1 MTNLLLPYAFNC
13 FGKLM
18 HIDCA
23 HKGEKYTC
31 PSCGAELALRI
42 SKIPQGE
49 KYHRINHFAHKRSK
63 DNYCSESF
71 LHKLFKERVADYIR
85 TKIDEKEDA
94 IWFEWECDKC
104 HEQHRGNLI
113 KKATRVIEELD
124 LQICKPDIALLDK
137 DNKVIIAIEVVV
149 THKPT
154 SEALQYY
161 NDNKIAC
168 LQILVE
174 SFADCDKIEEKLST
188 PNYVNRCPNPICN
201 KCGHVMNKAKLVI
214 VATNCWKCGRKMK
227 VAMLVANN
235 GLSKLSPA
243 EFNDREIETATSLGA
258 NIKPKYSQ
266 TVNELYLANTCE
278 HCNAFVGDFYTHQY
292 YYLPHE
298 NEIDLNY
305 KCLNCIDIK
314 NQTKQ
319 EKFHKQ
325 DEYLFELIEN
335 EESKL
340 CPKCG
345 GILKIRIG
353 KLGPFYGCENYP
365 NCRYTENIKQ

>member
-1 MTNLLLPYAFNC
+1 
-13 FGKLM
+13 
-18 HIDCA
+18 
-23 HKGEKYTC
+23 
-31 PSCGAELALRI
+31 
-42 SKIPQGE
+42 
-49 KYHRINHFAHKRSK
+49 
-63 DNYCSESF
+63 
-71 LHKLFKERVADYIR
+71 
-85 TKIDEKEDA
+85 
-94 IWFEWECDKC
+94 
-104 HEQHRGNLI
+104 
-113 KKATRVIEELD
+113 
-124 LQICKPDIALLDK
+124 
-137 DNKVIIAIEVVV
+137 
-149 THKPT
+149 
-154 SEALQYY
+154 
-161 NDNKIAC
+161 
-168 LQILVE
+168 
-174 SFADCDKIEEKLST
+174 
-188 PNYVNRCPNPICN
+188 
-201 KCGHVMNKAKLVI
+201 
-214 VATNCWKCGRKMK
+214 
-227 VAMLVANN
+227 MLVANN
-235 GLSKLSPA
+235 ELSKLSPA

-266 TVNELYLANTCE
+266 TVNELYLANTCK

-325 DEYLFELIEN
+325 DDRRFELIGN

-365 NCRYTENIKQ
+365 NCRYTENIKHE